1 MTAMPDKQISELKV
15 LISENDISKKVK
27 NLAENIEKVF
37 PENEEIYVICVL
49 KGSVM
54 FCVDLVKHFSHNIQM
69 EFIRISSYGHE
80 TKSTNNLQAID
91 LTLPNLHNKNV
102 LIVEDIIDTGLTA
115 RFLTDL
121 FKIKHSPKQLI
132 FVSLLNKKCARQV
145 DIEPDFYGFEI
156 DDKFVVGYGLD
167 YKGFYRNLPYI
178 GYFPDSK
185 SSEKIS

>member
-1 MTAMPDKQISELKV
+1 MVMLDKNISDLKV
-15 LISENDISKKVK
+15 LIEETQIRNKLKVLANDIENYFDK
-27 NLAENIEKVF
+27 NET
-37 PENEEIYVICVL
+37 IYVICVL

-54 FCVDLVKHFSHNIQM
+54 FCADLVKHFNNLVQM

-91 LTLPNLHNKNV
+91 LTLPNLDDKNV

-121 FKIKHSPKQLI
+121 FKIKHHPKKLA

-145 DIEPDFYGFEI
+145 EIEPDFYGFEI

-167 YKGFYRNLPYI
+167 YKGYFRNLPYI
-178 GYFPDSK
+178 GYFPC
-185 SSEKIS
+185 

>member
-1 MTAMPDKQISELKV
+1 MIAPDKNINDLKV
-15 LISENDISKKVK
+15 LISEQEIQNKLKEISKD
-27 NLAENIEKVF
+27 IESVF
-37 PENEEIYVICVL
+37 PSGEEIYVICVL

-54 FCVDLVKHFSHNIQM
+54 FCADLVKHFKHNIQM

-80 TKSTNNLQAID
+80 TRSTNNLQAID
-91 LTLPNLHNKNV
+91 LTLPDLHNKNV

-121 FKIKHSPKQLI
+121 FKIKHQPKKLV
-132 FVSLLNKKCARQV
+132 FASLLNKKCARQI

-178 GYFPDSK
+178 GYFPL
-185 SSEKIS
+185 

>member
-1 MTAMPDKQISELKV
+1 MPDKNILDLKV
-15 LISENDISKKVK
+15 LISEEEIQNKLKIIAKQV
-27 NLAENIEKVF
+27 EEIF
-37 PENEEIYVICVL
+37 PADEDIYVICVL

-54 FCVDLVKHFSHNIQM
+54 FCIDLVKHFKHNVQM

-91 LTLPNLHNKNV
+91 LTLPNLEGKNV
-102 LIVEDIIDTGLTA
+102 LIIEDIIDTGLTA

-121 FKIKHSPKQLI
+121 FKIKHHPQKVI

-167 YKGFYRNLPYI
+167 YKGYYRNLPYI
-178 GYFPDSK
+178 GYFPH
-185 SSEKIS
+185 

>member
-1 MTAMPDKQISELKV
+1 MIELDKNIKDLKV
-15 LISENDISKKVK
+15 LISEDEIQQELKTFAKEI
-27 NLAENIEKVF
+27 ENVF
-37 PENEEIYVICVL
+37 PDNEEIYVICVL

-54 FCVDLVKHFSHNIQM
+54 FCADLVKHFSHSVQM

-80 TKSTNNLQAID
+80 QKSTNNLQAID
-91 LTLPNLHNKNV
+91 LTLPNLQDKNV

-121 FKIKHSPKQLI
+121 FKIKHHPKKLV
-132 FVSLLNKKCARQV
+132 FAALLNKKCARQI

-167 YKGFYRNLPYI
+167 YKGYFRNLPYI
-178 GYFPDSK
+178 GYFPN
-185 SSEKIS
+185 

>member
-1 MTAMPDKQISELKV
+1 MPTLDKNINDLKTLFSEYEIQAKLVELAQK
-15 LISENDISKKVK
+15 IEN
-27 NLAENIEKVF
+27 VF
-37 PENEEIYVICVL
+37 PKGETIHVICVL

-54 FCVDLVKHFSHNIQM
+54 FTVDLVKHFKNPVQL

-80 TKSTNNLQAID
+80 QKSSNNLQAVD
-91 LTLPNLHNKNV
+91 LTLPELHNENV

-121 FKIKHSPKQLI
+121 FKIKHHPKKLL
-132 FVSLLNKKCARQV
+132 FVSLLNKKCARQI

-167 YKGFYRNLPYI
+167 YKGYYRNLPYI
-178 GYFPDSK
+178 GYFPQ
-185 SSEKIS
+185 

>member
-1 MTAMPDKQISELKV
+1 MINCDKDIKDLKV
-15 LISENDISKKVK
+15 LISEEDIQKKLVT
-27 NLAENIEKVF
+27 LAEEIEKVY
-37 PENEEIYVICVL
+37 PKDEEIYVICVL

-54 FCVDLVKHFSHNIQM
+54 FCADLVKHFKHSVQM

-91 LTLPNLHNKNV
+91 LTLPNLNNKNV

-121 FKIKHSPKQLI
+121 FRIKHLPKKLL
-132 FVSLLNKKCARQV
+132 FVSLLNKKCARQIDV
-145 DIEPDFYGFEI
+145 EPDFYGFEI

-167 YKGFYRNLPYI
+167 YKGYFRNLPYI
-178 GYFPDSK
+178 GYFPNN
-185 SSEKIS
+185 

>member
-1 MTAMPDKQISELKV
+1 MPDKNILDLKV
-15 LISENDISKKVK
+15 LISEEEIQNKLKIIAKQV
-27 NLAENIEKVF
+27 EEIF
-37 PENEEIYVICVL
+37 PADEDIYVICVL

-54 FCVDLVKHFSHNIQM
+54 FCIDLVKHFKHNVQM

-91 LTLPNLHNKNV
+91 LTLPNLEGKNV

-121 FKIKHSPKQLI
+121 FKIKHHPQKVI

-167 YKGFYRNLPYI
+167 YKGYYRNLPYI
-178 GYFPDSK
+178 GYFPH
-185 SSEKIS
+185 

>member
-1 MTAMPDKQISELKV
+1 MTMLDKDIADLKV
-15 LISENDISKKVK
+15 LITEDEIQQKLNILSR
-27 NLAENIEKVF
+27 NIENSF
-37 PENEEIYVICVL
+37 STDEDIYVICVL

-54 FCVDLVKHFSHNIQM
+54 FCSDLVKRFRHNIQM
-69 EFIRISSYGHE
+69 EFIRISSYGNE

-91 LTLPNLHNKNV
+91 LTLPNLDDKNV

-121 FKIKHSPKQLI
+121 FKIKHHPKKLL

-145 DIEPDFYGFEI
+145 EIEPDFYGFEI

-167 YKGFYRNLPYI
+167 YKGYFRNLPYI
-178 GYFPDSK
+178 GYFPN
-185 SSEKIS
+185 

>member
-1 MTAMPDKQISELKV
+1 MTMLDKDIADLKV
-15 LISENDISKKVK
+15 LITEDEIQQKLNILSR
-27 NLAENIEKVF
+27 NIENSF
-37 PENEEIYVICVL
+37 STDEDIYVICVL

-54 FCVDLVKHFSHNIQM
+54 FCSDLVKRFSHNIQM
-69 EFIRISSYGHE
+69 EFIRISSYGNE

-91 LTLPNLHNKNV
+91 LTLPNLDDKNV

-121 FKIKHSPKQLI
+121 FKIKHHPKKLL

-145 DIEPDFYGFEI
+145 EIEPDFYGFEI

-167 YKGFYRNLPYI
+167 YKGYFRNLPYI
-178 GYFPDSK
+178 GYFPN
-185 SSEKIS
+185 